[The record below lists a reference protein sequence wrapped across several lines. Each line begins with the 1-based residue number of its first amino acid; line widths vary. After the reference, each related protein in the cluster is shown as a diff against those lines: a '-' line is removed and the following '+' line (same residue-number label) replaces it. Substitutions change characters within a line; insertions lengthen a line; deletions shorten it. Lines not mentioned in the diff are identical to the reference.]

1 MERGRERE
9 RWGKFDLS
17 CEKSSLE
24 ILLIQAAFLISPH
37 LSLIG

>member
-1 MERGRERE
+1 MERGRERDG
-9 RWGKFDLS
+9 GKFDLS

-24 ILLIQAAFLISPH
+24 ILLIQAAFLISRH